1 VALLAENAG
10 MLALQLVA
18 RLQVIELLLRWLP
31 VNQGEV
37 FSVVLQM
44 AADAIPAVRVLHLK
58 PRMVAVLR
66 HQPLSHFLVAVQ
78 AFEGWCAGPELMATR
93 ALGGSA

>member
-10 MLALQLVA
+10 MLAFQLVA

-37 FSVVLQM
+37 FTVVLQM
-44 AADAIPAVRVLHLK
+44 AVDAIPAVRVLHSQPSVVTVIRSKTL
-58 PRMVAVLR
+58 RNLFVAIE
-66 HQPLSHFLVAVQ
+66 
-78 AFEGWCAGPELMATR
+78 AFEGRRADPELMATR